1 MNNHR
6 DINLMVHSQKFQI
19 FYDEIFSNK
28 DNMKDLL
35 YNTTIY
41 QVIRFDQENQNK
53 FIIQVKL

>member
-6 DINLMVHSQKFQI
+6 DINLMAHSQKFQI

-28 DNMKDLL
+28 DSMKDLL

-41 QVIRFDQENQNK
+41 QAIRFNQENQNK
-53 FIIQVKL
+53 FTI